1 MSLSSIIRSAVPE
14 DATRICEIYNPYV
27 LGSVVTFEEEAV
39 SDADMAGRIKD
50 VTERLPWLVYEV
62 DGEIVG
68 YAYATKWRV
77 RAAYRYSV
85 ESTVY
90 VKQTHIGRGIGKKL
104 YMELLGRLKDLG
116 MHTVMAGISMPNEN
130 SVALHEKL
138 GFKKVAE
145 FSEAGFKHGK
155 WINTGY
161 WQLML

>member
-1 MSLSSIIRSAVPE
+1 MLSNSVIRSAVPA
-14 DATRICEIYNPYV
+14 DAHQICEIYNPYV

-39 SDADMAGRIKD
+39 SEVEMAERIKN
-50 VTERLPWLVYEV
+50 VTERLPWVVFEV
-62 DGEIVG
+62 DGEIIG

-90 VKQTHIGRGIGKKL
+90 VKQSHIGKGIGKKL
-104 YMELLGRLKDLG
+104 YKELLGRLKDLG

-138 GFKKVAE
+138 GFIKVAE
-145 FSEAGFKHGK
+145 FSEAGFKNGR